1 MTTKKMEKEDL
12 EINLTESI
20 NRIKLLN
27 IQIIEIDEKIE
38 KKNSKKDKLKYQKQK
53 NNLNYILS
61 SEKKFCAG
69 LLNLKSAQLNEGNS
83 NNSFNLL

>member
-1 MTTKKMEKEDL
+1 MEKKDL

-20 NRIKLLN
+20 NKIELLN
-27 IQIIEIDEKIE
+27 TQIIEIDEKIG

-61 SEKKFCAG
+61 SEQNFCAG

-83 NNSFNLL
+83 KNSFNLL

>member
-1 MTTKKMEKEDL
+1 MEKEDL

-27 IQIIEIDEKIE
+27 TQIIEIDEKIGE
-38 KKNSKKDKLKYQKQK
+38 KNSKKDKLKYQKQK

-61 SEKKFCAG
+61 SEKIFCAG
-69 LLNLKSAQLNEGNS
+69 LLNCKSAQLNEGNL

>member
-1 MTTKKMEKEDL
+1 MNT
-12 EINLTESI
+12 
-20 NRIKLLN
+20 
-27 IQIIEIDEKIE
+27 QIIEIDEKIG

-61 SEKKFCAG
+61 SEQNFCAG

>member
-1 MTTKKMEKEDL
+1 MDL
-12 EINLTESI
+12 KTLDKNLTESI
-20 NRIKLLN
+20 NKIELLN
-27 IQIIEIDEKIE
+27 TQIIEIDEKIGE
-38 KKNSKKDKLKYQKQK
+38 KNSKKDKLKYQKQK

-83 NNSFNLL
+83 KNSFNLL

>member
-1 MTTKKMEKEDL
+1 MDL
-12 EINLTESI
+12 KTLDKNLTESI
-20 NRIKLLN
+20 NKIELLN
-27 IQIIEIDEKIE
+27 TQIIEIDEKIG

-61 SEKKFCAG
+61 SEQNFCAG

-83 NNSFNLL
+83 KNSFNLL